1 MRSYFFPIF
10 EGKLPVYYGFD
21 FVRGAKLQRL
31 SEIVGGRN
39 APEEISALE
48 RDLALE
54 KLRGLYDAVRFG
66 GVADAQLA
74 EEPAPE
80 AAFPTSTWAVGA
92 LARPGCRRAAAVP
105 DDGPAFGGVAGG
117 RDFRCRASGD
127 SAGIRTGASSF
138 PLQESAG
145 SVPGAAGSR
154 SGVRPV
160 RVRLCAGDGAVCTVR
175 TRDRSGCGVRFRSGN
190 PSQRLIRTAC
200 PAPAVS
206 GGAGSCA
213 GGGCSR
219 RSRRLFR
226 DPVAEPR
233 KIAQPS
239 ADSVSEGP
247 VSADPGACKFR
258 RCPGGRSCSGGFR
271 GGGRLGGSAAEGTS
285 HPAAPTLFGLEEATL
300 RHRHKQR
307 VIMSLYDTAE
317 PAPKPAP
324 HSLSQGLRPQRRPRP
339 DSVRENSAGA
349 AFFARGLRV
358 GRPQRGC
365 GASGGRRA
373 GGSATGGGV
382 RRGFS
387 RRRAPGAGAG
397 GPDAINDD
405 VQTLADTIAPPR
417 DIASELRRSEPVTD
431 LHRAIGINDKF
442 LMIRDLFGG
451 DGEAFDAA
459 LDALNGFGDLD
470 DCMIYIAENYAWNA
484 NSDGAKLLME
494 LLERKFA

>member
-1 MRSYFFPIF
+1 MDLIRLRS
-10 EGKLPVYYGFD
+10 E
-21 FVRGAKLQRL
+21 LQRL
-31 SEIVGGRN
+31 SEIVGGWN
-39 APEEISALE
+39 APEEISVLE
-48 RDLALE
+48 RDLVLE

-80 AAFPTSTWAVGA
+80 AAFPIDLGEVLSLDPAAG
-92 LARPGCRRAAAVP
+92 AAAVP
-105 DDGPAFGGVAGG
+105 DDGPAFGGVAAEETSVAGLPEI
-117 RDFRCRASGD
+117 RPESAPEPVAPAPESEPFASDFVPETAQSAPFASGIVPD
-127 SAGIRTGASSF
+127 AAF
-138 PLQESAG
+138 VPVPES
-145 SVPGAAGSR
+145 VAALD
-154 SGVRPV
+154 PD
-160 RVRLCAGDGAVCTVR
+160 GD
-175 TRDRSGCGVRFRSGN
+175 
-190 PSQRLIRTAC
+190 

-206 GGAGSCA
+206 AEPGAA
-213 GGGCSR
+213 PEAVVVPEPQAVP
-219 RSRRLFR
+219 
-226 DPVAEPR
+226 DPVAEPE
-233 KIAQPS
+233 IVQPS
-239 ADSVSEGP
+239 ADSVSDGP
-247 VSADPGACKFR
+247 VSADPVPA
-258 RCPGGRSCSGGFR
+258 SSGDAPAAVRASADSGEADAS
-271 GGGRLGGSAAEGTS
+271 GDAAEGTS
-285 HPAAPTLFGLEEATL
+285 RPVAPTLFGLEEATL

-317 PAPKPAP
+317 SAPKPAP
-324 HSLSQGLRPQRRPRP
+324 HSVAGAAAAAAPRP

-349 AFFARGLRV
+349 AFFARV
-358 GRPQRGC
+358 S
-365 GASGGRRA
+365 ASEAAREAAEHPAVEEPA
-373 GGSATGGGV
+373 GPSVADFASA
-382 RRGFS
+382 
-387 RRRAPGAGAG
+387 APGAVLG
-397 GPDAINDD
+397 DVINHD

>member
-1 MRSYFFPIF
+1 MDLIRLRS
-10 EGKLPVYYGFD
+10 E
-21 FVRGAKLQRL
+21 LQRL
-31 SEIVGGRN
+31 SEIVGSWN

-48 RDLALE
+48 RDLVLE

-80 AAFPTSTWAVGA
+80 AAFPIDLGEVLSLDPAAG
-92 LARPGCRRAAAVP
+92 AAAVP
-105 DDGPAFGGVAGG
+105 DDGPAFGGVA
-117 RDFRCRASGD
+117 AEETSV
-127 SAGIRTGASSF
+127 AGLPEIR
-138 PLQESAG
+138 PESAPEPVAPAPESEPFASDFVPETAQSAPFAPG
-145 SVPGAAGSR
+145 IVPDAAFVPVPESVAALD
-154 SGVRPV
+154 PD
-160 RVRLCAGDGAVCTVR
+160 GD
-175 TRDRSGCGVRFRSGN
+175 
-190 PSQRLIRTAC
+190 

-206 GGAGSCA
+206 AEPEA
-213 GGGCSR
+213 APEAVVVPEPQAVP
-219 RSRRLFR
+219 
-226 DPVAEPR
+226 DPVAEPE
-233 KIAQPS
+233 IAQPS

-247 VSADPGACKFR
+247 VSADPVPA
-258 RCPGGRSCSGGFR
+258 SSGDAPAAVRASADSGEADAS
-271 GGGRLGGSAAEGTS
+271 GDAAEGTS
-285 HPAAPTLFGLEEATL
+285 RPVAPTLFGLEEATL

-324 HSLSQGLRPQRRPRP
+324 HSVAGSAAAAVPRP

-349 AFFARGLRV
+349 AFFARVSASEAAREAAEHPAVEEPAG
-358 GRPQRGC
+358 P
-365 GASGGRRA
+365 SGGESVA
-373 GGSATGGGV
+373 DFASA
-382 RRGFS
+382 
-387 RRRAPGAGAG
+387 APGAVLG
-397 GPDAINDD
+397 DVINHD

-484 NSDGAKLLME
+484 NSDGAKLLMD